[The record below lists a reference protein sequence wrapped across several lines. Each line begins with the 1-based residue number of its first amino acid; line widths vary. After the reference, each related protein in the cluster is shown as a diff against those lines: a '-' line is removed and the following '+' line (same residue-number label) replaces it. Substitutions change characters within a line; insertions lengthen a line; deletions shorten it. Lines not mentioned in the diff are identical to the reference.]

1 MKEPLTHPTVLLVDD
16 DDSLRSLLHRILEEH
31 GYHVLSAPS
40 GPAAIG
46 LCEQFWHSIA
56 LLLTDVEMPGMSG
69 FEVAAHA
76 RRLQPGMKVLFVSGN
91 GAAQRGRAEDFDA
104 DVLAKPFDPSVLIR
118 NVTELLKPKS

>member
-1 MKEPLTHPTVLLVDD
+1 MNEPLTHPTVLLVDD
-16 DDSLRSLLHRILEEH
+16 DDSLRNLLHRILEDH

-69 FEVAAHA
+69 FELAAHA
-76 RRLQPGMKVLFVSGN
+76 LRFHPGMKVLFVSGN
-91 GAAQRGRAEDFDA
+91 GAARHGRAESFDA
-104 DVLAKPFDPSVLIR
+104 DVLAKPFETSVLIR
-118 NVTELLKPKS
+118 NITELLKPKS